1 MRKNKGNE
9 KMREQ
14 SRTGQLRTDENRT
27 EQDRTEEVERRG
39 CGRRTEGVRHNL
51 KCKDN
56 ISSVKYSMLSLKK

>member
-1 MRKNKGNE
+1 MRKWENRK
-9 KMREQ
+9 EQ
-14 SRTGQLRTDENRT
+14 DRTDENRT

-56 ISSVKYSMLSLKK
+56 ISSAKYSMLSLKK